1 MALQNIKKGS
11 GRSILSD
18 GLLGKSERLKASNI
32 EQDLMALGVSE
43 EEAKTIMSL
52 PEKIQSDIIQSI
64 VSGYNQQQEPQD
76 QQQGPLGMASGTLQ
90 GMLPSWQT
98 QKTPQYKYQD
108 PYQAPEQAP
117 QDPYQL
123 QQDPYQVPE
132 STTLQ
137 GLAPAAPTEQQQYTM
152 DQEPTEQEASLSPEE
167 QLDTLNDAWTGGMS
181 PEMQLKEEARQ
192 EKQEFEKQKFKA
204 LLDEKEETRRDKI
217 EEQSKKYFT
226 DINQRSKNAYEMDMR
241 LGRMAE
247 LVRNDDLGIPLLN
260 SVFDLLD
267 KGIHGAVNISLN
279 VDSLRTADAQEFN
292 KLSKEFLKGAKLIF
306 GARLTD
312 ADVRYFLKMV
322 PSLVQSQEGKMRI
335 ISNLMIMTE
344 ADQVRKKHM
353 DDLIEENGGYRPR
366 GLEAS
371 VEKRASKELKEL
383 SKEFKS
389 TYQRFKL
396 SEKQQKAEDRP
407 FIAKVIEGTGELI
420 SGQAEAL
427 RGRYGKY
434 FEPSITSPFDTVKS
448 LYSLLG
454 KK

>member
-64 VSGYNQQQEPQD
+64 VSEYNQQQEPQD
-76 QQQGPLGMASGTLQ
+76 QQQGNLGMASGTLQ
-90 GMLPSWQT
+90 GMLPSWQE
-98 QKTPQYKYQD
+98 QQAPQDQYQD
-108 PYQAPEQAP
+108 PYQAPEQAQ

-123 QQDPYQVPE
+123 QQEQYQVPE
-132 STTLQ
+132 STALQ
-137 GLAPAAPTEQQQYTM
+137 GLAPAAPTEQQPL
-152 DQEPTEQEASLSPEE
+152 DQAPEEQEASLSPEE
-167 QLDTLNDAWTGGMS
+167 QLDTLNDAWAGGMT
-181 PEMQLKEEARQ
+181 PEMQLREEERQ

-217 EEQSKKYFT
+217 EEQSKSYYT
-226 DINQRSKNAYEMDMR
+226 DINMRSKNAYEMDMR

-247 LVRNDDLGIPLLN
+247 LVSKDNLGNPIMN
-260 SVFDLLD
+260 SFLDFLD
-267 KGIHGAVNISLN
+267 KGIHGAVNISIN
-279 VDSLRTADAQEFN
+279 MDSLRTADAQEFN

-312 ADVRYFLKMV
+312 ADVRNFLKMV
-322 PSLVQSQEGKMRI
+322 PSLSQSQEGKTRV

-353 DDLIEENGGYRPR
+353 DDLIEENGGYRPK

-371 VEKRASKELKEL
+371 AEKRASKELKEL
-383 SKEFKS
+383 SNEFKS

-407 FIAKVIEGTGELI
+407 LIAKVIEGTGELI

-434 FEPSITSPFDTVKS
+434 FEPSNTSPFDTVKS